1 MGDKGR
7 AYTIVPSLANGIH
20 AYSIQLKTHEDD
32 FVPPQPL
39 RGTTGHLLGDE
50 EDIPFVTVFRALY
63 TFWHMLDSIWH
74 PKCPPSY
81 LSIIPTL
88 LRGLFFILWIYLV
101 GLSPKGCSLYI
112 ILSLGASFGQIRQYE
127 SLRGS
132 YKSMRGSFHSSSSL
146 GLGIYLSKDFGPT
159 ICGMIWMIKCILMCG
174 IFSLSLLEL
183 LFGKFMDGYTLFV

>member
-1 MGDKGR
+1 MILCPHNHLGAPQVIYLEIKR
-7 AYTIVPSLANGIH
+7 PSPSSLF
-20 AYSIQLKTHEDD
+20 LE
-32 FVPPQPL
+32 
-39 RGTTGHLLGDE
+39 
-50 EDIPFVTVFRALY
+50 PFY

-132 YKSMRGSFHSSSSL
+132 CKSMRGSFHSSSSL

-183 LFGKFMDGYTLFV
+183 LFGKFMDGYTLFVKCMERYALMCEFMKHL